1 MYRYTYIYIYLGS
14 RGRPTCRLEKTIRFI
29 STGKRGE
36 RKKKRRIGNLP
47 SPGDNRRNIDRGT
60 VSTSLSASFDKDS
73 RRDPWGT
80 RSRQRRNAD
89 TPAIEQLRFFACAR
103 TYPRLMHSATYACTR
118 ALLAPLLAAGRG
130 AAIVNC
136 SAYRACTTYGW
147 G

>member
-1 MYRYTYIYIYLGS
+1 MYRYIYIY
-14 RGRPTCRLEKTIRFI
+14 I
-29 STGKRGE
+29 SWITRALNLSTRKNNSFYLDGKKRGE
-36 RKKKRRIGNLP
+36 KKKRRIGNLP

>member
-1 MYRYTYIYIYLGS
+1 MYRYTYIYISWITRALNLSTRKNNSFYLDG
-14 RGRPTCRLEKTIRFI
+14 K
-29 STGKRGE
+29 KRGE
-36 RKKKRRIGNLP
+36 KKKRRIGNLP

-73 RRDPWGT
+73 RDPWGT

>member
-1 MYRYTYIYIYLGS
+1 MYRYTYIYISWITRALNLSTRKNNSFYLDG
-14 RGRPTCRLEKTIRFI
+14 K
-29 STGKRGE
+29 KRGE
-36 RKKKRRIGNLP
+36 KKKRRIGNLP